1 MTPAMQIIM
10 SSKYREFP
18 DTLLTLELCRAMART
33 ERRKIGEALRQCARV
48 KAPEVANKN
57 LRSTLQEMST
67 SLFPETQITRIRGC
81 IQKMETELTREIGD
95 VEITEENLREL
106 AAIDG
111 RAI

>member
-1 MTPAMQIIM
+1 
-10 SSKYREFP
+10 
-18 DTLLTLELCRAMART
+18 
-33 ERRKIGEALRQCARV
+33 
-48 KAPEVANKN
+48 
-57 LRSTLQEMST
+57 MST
-67 SLFPETQITRIRGC
+67 SLFPETQIVRIRGC